1 MQRNVQYRRHEWNE
15 NTNKTEL
22 LGRERGE
29 NVFYI
34 EKRAFLC
41 GELFL
46 FGFQK
51 KGIAMH

>member
-1 MQRNVQYRRHEWNE
+1 MY
-15 NTNKTEL
+15 NTGDTSGTNYKTKRSYSE
-22 LGRERGE
+22 GKREGK

-41 GELFL
+41 GELFFFRL
-46 FGFQK
+46 PK